1 MKRTIIGRKAECARL
16 QKCMDAPSAQ
26 FIVVYGRRRV
36 GKTYLINQFFAGRF
50 DFKVT
55 GLYDQPR
62 EAQLKTFMTELELQS
77 RQTYAFPQD
86 WIDAFVLLQRYLEA
100 LPKSEKHV
108 VFIDELPWFD
118 SHKSGFLPAFEWF
131 WNNWGTAQDNLVLVV
146 CGSATAWMVEHIDKN
161 KGGLFNRQT
170 CRLYLE
176 PFTLKETE
184 DYLLS
189 RNFLWERYDIAE
201 CYMVMGGIPFYLSQ
215 LDASLSYTA
224 NIDNIFFR
232 KRALLWD
239 EFTHLYQTLFSNS
252 DQYVKVVEAL
262 STKRMGLSR
271 QEVAEKTKLAANGYL
286 SKILENLV
294 SSGFA
299 RAYPFYGN
307 KRQQTLY
314 QLADYYT
321 MFYYKFLKD
330 GYGKDEAYWTHSIDN
345 PARIAWAGFTFEQL
359 CKDHIRQIK
368 EALGIGG
375 VLTEESSWFTKANEE
390 HDGAQIDMIIDRRDR
405 VINLCEMKFSSRE
418 FAIDKDYQQHLLN
431 KISLFKE
438 ATDTKKSLQLTFVT
452 TYGVK
457 QNSYSSRVQSQVL
470 LDGLFRA

>member
-1 MKRTIIGRKAECARL
+1 MEQHIIGRKAECARL
-16 QKCMDAPSAQ
+16 QQCMDAPSAQ

-36 GKTYLINQFFAGRF
+36 GKTYLINQFFRGRF

-55 GLYDQPR
+55 GLYNQPR
-62 EAQLKTFMTELELQS
+62 EAQLKTFMAELNQQS
-77 RQTYAFPQD
+77 HTAHAMPAD
-86 WIDAFVLLQRYLEA
+86 WIDAFLLLQKHLESLSKA
-100 LPKSEKHV
+100 EKHV

-118 SHKSGFLPAFEWF
+118 THKSGFLAAFEWF
-131 WNNWGTAQDNLVLVV
+131 WNNWGAAQENLVVVV

-176 PFTLKETE
+176 PFTLSETE
-184 DYLLS
+184 AYLLS
-189 RNFLWERYDIAE
+189 RNFAWERYDIAE

-215 LDASLSYTA
+215 LDSALSYTA

-239 EFTHLYQTLFSNS
+239 EFGHLYQTLFANS
-252 DQYVKVVEAL
+252 DQYIKVVEAL
-262 STKRMGLSR
+262 STKRIGLSR
-271 QEVAEKTKLAANGYL
+271 KEIAAKTKLPENGALSTILANL
-286 SKILENLV
+286 T

-299 RAYPFYGN
+299 RAYPFFGN

-330 GYGKDEAYWTHSIDN
+330 GYGKDEAFWTHSIDN
-345 PARIAWAGFTFEQL
+345 PARLAWAGFTFEQL
-359 CKDHIRQIK
+359 CKDHIKQIK
-368 EALGIGG
+368 ATLGIAG
-375 VLTEESSWFTKANEE
+375 VLTEESSWFAKADEA

-405 VINLCEMKFSSRE
+405 VVNVCEMKFSNTE
-418 FAIDKDYQQHLLN
+418 FAIDKDYHQKLLN
-431 KISLFKE
+431 KLNLFKE
-438 ATDTKKSLQLTFVT
+438 ATGSKKSLQLTFIT

-457 QNSYSSRVQSQVL
+457 MNSYSSRVQSQVT
-470 LDGLFRA
+470 LDDLFKE